1 MNTNFSY
8 AYGYGKLECA
18 TSFLA
23 FNMFKANLITYEQYY
38 DIKKF
43 IDDTIKRVEEES
55 KAYSAQCKLN

>member
-23 FNMFKANLITYEQYY
+23 FNMLKANLITMEQYN
-38 DIKKF
+38 DIQKF
-43 IDDTIKRVEEES
+43 IDDTVKRVEAEVTT
-55 KAYSAQCKLN
+55 YSAK

>member
-1 MNTNFSY
+1 MNKNFSY

-23 FNMFKANLITYEQYY
+23 YNMLKANLITVEQYE

-43 IDDTIKRVEEES
+43 IDDTVKRVV
-55 KAYSAQCKLN
+55 ADVTTYSEQQ

>member
-23 FNMFKANLITYEQYY
+23 FNMLKANLITIEQYN

-43 IDDTIKRVEEES
+43 IDDTVKRVEDEVTI
-55 KAYSAQCKLN
+55 YSTQNEK

>member
-23 FNMFKANLITYEQYY
+23 FNMLKANLITMEQYN
-38 DIKKF
+38 DVQKF
-43 IDDTIKRVEEES
+43 IDDTVKRVEAEVTT
-55 KAYSAQCKLN
+55 YSEQQ

>member
-23 FNMFKANLITYEQYY
+23 YNMLKANLITVEQYE

-43 IDDTIKRVEEES
+43 IDDTVKRVV
-55 KAYSAQCKLN
+55 ADVTTYSEQQ